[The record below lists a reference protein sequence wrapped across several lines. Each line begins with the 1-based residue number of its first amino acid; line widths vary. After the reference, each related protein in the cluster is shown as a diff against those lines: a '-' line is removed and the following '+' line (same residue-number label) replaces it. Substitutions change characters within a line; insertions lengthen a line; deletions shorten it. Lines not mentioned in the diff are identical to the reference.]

1 MKYRKVD
8 GHFAVFL
15 RISDMKIVICDDSIE
30 YLLKL
35 EKLLLKYKETYSD
48 IDFEIEKYSDPVR
61 LYHKIE
67 NGELADIYILDMIMS
82 SKSGIDIGNRI
93 RRMDDDCMII
103 YVTSS
108 EDFALAA
115 YGVHAIRYLLKPVC
129 EDNFF
134 EAVNYAMSYADVKKE
149 AVYVVKTKDGLVPV
163 PYSKIEYI
171 ENASRMLCVYL
182 SDGKRIQSIFIR
194 KSFDE
199 EIAEILEHDSF
210 LRVHKSFIVNLRYV
224 EKIVKNS
231 MVMES
236 GKTVPISKNRVTDA
250 KKEYLLFYSKK
261 YR

>member
-1 MKYRKVD
+1 
-8 GHFAVFL
+8 
-15 RISDMKIVICDDSIE
+15 MKIVICDDSIE

-48 IDFEIEKYSDPVR
+48 TDFEIEKYSDAVR

-67 NGELADIYILDMIMS
+67 KGELADIYILDMIMS

-93 RRMDDDCMII
+93 RKTDDDCMII

-108 EDFALAA
+108 EDFALDA
-115 YGVHAIRYLLKPVC
+115 YGVHAIRYLLKPVY
-129 EDNFF
+129 EDKFF
-134 EAVNYAMSYADVKKE
+134 EAVSYAMSYTDVKKE
-149 AVYVVKTKDGLVPV
+149 AVYVVKTKDGLVPL

-171 ENASRMLCVYL
+171 ENASRMLYVYL
-182 SDGKRIQSIFIR
+182 ADGKLVQSIFIR

-199 EIAEILEHDSF
+199 EIREILEDDSF
-210 LRVHKSFIVNLRYV
+210 LRIHKSFLVNLRYV

-231 MVMES
+231 MLMES
-236 GKTVPISKNRVTDA
+236 GKMLPISKNRVADV
-250 KKEYLLFYSKK
+250 KKEYLLFYSRK